1 MRLNQS
7 CVIPGR
13 GCVAGVVGKFLIGLP
28 AGRRVR
34 NRMGSRRTC
43 ERSGVEGKTP
53 VDETCTALLSFSQ
66 VARSPRNSV

>member
-1 MRLNQS
+1 MRLNRHG
-7 CVIPGR
+7 VRPGR
-13 GCVAGVVGKFLIGLP
+13 GCRGGVVGVSLTGLP

-53 VDETCTALLSFSQ
+53 VDETCTACLLISQ
-66 VARSPRNSV
+66 VARGPRNPV